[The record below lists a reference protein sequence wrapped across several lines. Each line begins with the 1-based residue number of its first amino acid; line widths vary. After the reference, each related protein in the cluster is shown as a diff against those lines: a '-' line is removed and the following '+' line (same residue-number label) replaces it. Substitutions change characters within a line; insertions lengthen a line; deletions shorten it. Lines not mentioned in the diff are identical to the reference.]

1 MRFDREEEVCNGRFG
16 DTWPSFGEMYRNVV
30 WKTAGITLFGIV
42 VNAPLTL
49 LTMYVCDIR
58 NLCALNF
65 SSDFPLTFMHN
76 SMWLSCTLVNAFSG
90 VEVKGGN
97 HIISR
102 NTIFATGSDG
112 PSVPLH
118 GTLQTPALDDNGR
131 DVSTV
136 FDIVLDNG
144 ALNQTGWCKCGEG
157 HCAMT
162 PDLCCVPV
170 LPQTYEGFGNTFV
183 GNAMERFYG
192 AVGGGTWGTIR
203 VASTEAVDAKFASI
217 GRDLSLRVARNSAG
231 VLLQE
236 LKDAGSLDFR
246 PNAESTMFANVGIG
260 AYDAQTTNAIYEYWI
275 PGRQE
280 YRASR
285 PLPEHQASGVAI
297 NFDLKFLPGR

>member
-1 MRFDREEEVCNGRFG
+1 
-16 DTWPSFGEMYRNVV
+16 
-30 WKTAGITLFGIV
+30 
-42 VNAPLTL
+42 
-49 LTMYVCDIR
+49 
-58 NLCALNF
+58 
-65 SSDFPLTFMHN
+65 
-76 SMWLSCTLVNAFSG
+76 
-90 VEVKGGN
+90 
-97 HIISR
+97 
-102 NTIFATGSDG
+102 
-112 PSVPLH
+112 
-118 GTLQTPALDDNGR
+118 
-131 DVSTV
+131 
-136 FDIVLDNG
+136 
-144 ALNQTGWCKCGEG
+144 
-157 HCAMT
+157 
-162 PDLCCVPV
+162 
-170 LPQTYEGFGNTFV
+170 
-183 GNAMERFYG
+183 MERFYG